1 MTCLQCWQADDS
13 LFPPIAEMLKK
24 CGVKASSLKHI
35 MDEGNKGRAQGMEK
49 IPPHAQ
55 LAEDELAE
63 VPVHNAADTY
73 VARLC
78 VFIVP

>member
-1 MTCLQCWQADDS
+1 
-13 LFPPIAEMLKK
+13 MLKK

-35 MDEGNKGRAQGMEK
+35 MDEGNKGRTQRVEKMEK

-73 VARLC
+73 VHRIC